1 MEPQQRVLYSV
12 ASKKSRILVPNALT
26 LIILG
31 VVFYMGILLNVGLL
45 ALDAETE
52 TIVKSS
58 SIFVVIL
65 IVLVGIL
72 LNLKKAKTSYQFYQT
87 TITNG
92 KSNIN
97 YADIENIQVKRCL
110 WDRMF
115 GTYTL
120 KLSKKFSVEGI
131 PKKVDLQ
138 NYVQQMVN
146 YNRRSQV
153 QTY

>member
-12 ASKKSRILVPNALT
+12 ASKKSRVLIPKIFILL
-26 LIILG
+26 ILG
-31 VVFYMGILLNVGLL
+31 VVLYMGILLNVGLL
-45 ALDAETE
+45 ALDGETE

-65 IVLVGIL
+65 IILVGIL
-72 LNLKKAKTSYQFYQT
+72 LNLKKAKTSYNFYQT
-87 TITNG
+87 SIANG

-97 YADIENIQVKRCL
+97 YADIENVQVKRGL

-120 KLSKKFSVEGI
+120 VLSKKFKIEGI
-131 PKKVDLQ
+131 PKKIDLQ
-138 NYVQQMVN
+138 AYTQQMIN
-146 YNRRSQV
+146 YNKGPQV
-153 QTY
+153 QAY